1 MKVLLVLLLLIPI
14 VVNAQITE
22 TFESFDGPG
31 EWTSPGGNT
40 GSHDGELCYNLV
52 GAYDKN
58 TWYIFESP
66 VYDFSGYSAVELFWY
81 QESDIR
87 SGDSFRLYY
96 FDGSWSWVD
105 ISNLNGF
112 YGVTLSNTTTRIS
125 FDLLT
130 YGNGN
135 VNGRYSHVGFLEI
148 YDPSPLPIELKS
160 FDAQLQDE
168 GVLLEWVTS
177 SEYASDIYSLYR
189 SEDGE
194 SWNKLQDLPAAGYSN
209 SDIEYTYIDDTISFN
224 YTYYRLDQIDID
236 GSIESYGPV
245 HVYRSRQQKNFRKTN
260 LWGQDINDN
269 YQGLIINDGKLQYQ
283 IKNK

>member
-96 FDGSWSWVD
+96 FDGSWSW
-105 ISNLNGF
+105 
-112 YGVTLSNTTTRIS
+112 
-125 FDLLT
+125 
-130 YGNGN
+130 
-135 VNGRYSHVGFLEI
+135 
-148 YDPSPLPIELKS
+148 
-160 FDAQLQDE
+160 
-168 GVLLEWVTS
+168 
-177 SEYASDIYSLYR
+177 
-189 SEDGE
+189 
-194 SWNKLQDLPAAGYSN
+194 
-209 SDIEYTYIDDTISFN
+209 
-224 YTYYRLDQIDID
+224 
-236 GSIESYGPV
+236 
-245 HVYRSRQQKNFRKTN
+245 
-260 LWGQDINDN
+260 
-269 YQGLIINDGKLQYQ
+269 
-283 IKNK
+283 